1 MMTLLEF
8 EGKNVEK
15 ALDKASEELNIDKDQ
30 LEYDI
35 LSYGSS
41 GIFGLAGAKKARI
54 RINLD
59 NDSPEAVTETSGF
72 DKEIELP
79 AEAFNN
85 FAAAGKNNPAD
96 DQSEGQQ
103 LFTFPK
109 DPLDLGRSVLQR
121 IVDAIA
127 SDASITVEED
137 SDRISFN
144 VACGNAAVL
153 IGKRGQTLEAIQSLV
168 KKVVNK
174 HNNNDKRIRV
184 QVDIEGYLET
194 RRVNLERLA
203 ARLAEKSKRI
213 RKPISLGQ
221 MNAHDRRIIHLALR
235 DDPDVSTKSSG
246 EGYLRKLVIFPK
258 KKY

>member
-1 MMTLLEF
+1 MTLLEF
-8 EGKNVEK
+8 EGKNVQK

-54 RINLD
+54 RINL
-59 NDSPEAVTETSGF
+59 NDESSDAVTERSAF
-72 DKEIELP
+72 DKEIELS
-79 AEAFNN
+79 AETFNDFETADKHN
-85 FAAAGKNNPAD
+85 AAD
-96 DQSEGQQ
+96 DQSEDQQ

-121 IVDAIA
+121 IIDSIT

-137 SDRISFN
+137 SDRILFN
-144 VACGNAAVL
+144 VAGGNAAVL

-213 RKPISLGQ
+213 RKPISMGQ
-221 MNAHDRRIIHLALR
+221 MSAYDRRIIHLALKN
-235 DDPDVSTKSSG
+235 DPDVRTKSSG